1 VDLDSGG
8 GVGDDG
14 RVTAT
19 FPSRRLTWRLMV
31 FAGIPL
37 VLGSLVL
44 APWTGRHDLGGLAW
58 YVPGIAV
65 YAAGIVAFRA
75 CPENVT
81 GRRLLVFGVVTVL
94 FNLSQN
100 LLLYAL
106 FDHGPPGWWFGPAN
120 VVQQMLGL
128 SIGVFL
134 LAALAVYPD
143 GIYQRR
149 YELRLVHG
157 AAALVVVVP
166 LLALLVR
173 PTLMPAAIFEWI
185 SGSRAAADELFPAIA
200 SPLHVAALSF
210 LDAPVRFFLSIA
222 FTAIPFWAGVVLALR
237 YRRLRAEPRLQL
249 RWPMYA
255 GVATLVTG
263 IEGLVWQVAD
273 IPYAVSIVTEI
284 GALLVVAASLAIGL
298 VKPDLFDIDRAMR
311 RSLVYVPL
319 WIAIAGA
326 YIGVAALLG
335 MAASGAGLPI
345 AIAVTILATVLF
357 EPARRALVARAGRWA
372 FGESLSGEELV
383 RRLGATLE
391 HTLDSEQLTQAIVT
405 TAREGLGVRWAQI
418 ECDFG
423 VTHTDGEPPRD
434 GERSV
439 LSAPLV
445 HGGRPLGELRCG
457 PRVCGRTQASD
468 RELFETLARQAALAL
483 HNARLAGELGRSL
496 EALQAQADEL
506 AASRSRIVAAQEAAR
521 RQIERDIHDGA
532 QQELVA
538 LIARIGLARSQLTRN
553 PDRLGETLGDL
564 QVEARQALEN
574 LRQLAS
580 GIHPAV
586 LSDHGIVEAIE
597 SRAARFPLGVTIE
610 CDPQMRAARFGEA
623 VEGAAYFFV
632 CEGFTNALKH
642 ARAERVRVRLSRA
655 AGALEVAVSDDG
667 GGFDVGATARSGL
680 AGLADRLEALG
691 GRLDVDSTTGRGTTL
706 TARLPIDE
714 AVVV

>member
-1 VDLDSGG
+1 M
-8 GVGDDG
+8 
-14 RVTAT
+14 AT

-31 FAGIPL
+31 FAGIPVL
-37 VLGSLVL
+37 LGSCAL
-44 APWTGRHDLGGLAW
+44 APWTGRQDLGGLAW
-58 YVPGIAV
+58 YLPGIAA
-65 YAAGIVAFRA
+65 YAAGVVAFRA
-75 CPENVT
+75 RPENLA
-81 GRRLLVFGVVTVL
+81 GRRLLAFGVVTVL
-94 FNLSQN
+94 FNLTQN

-106 FDHGPPGWWFGPAN
+106 FEHGPPGWWYGPAN
-120 VVQQMLGL
+120 VVMQMLGL
-128 SIGVFL
+128 VIVAVL

-143 GIYQRR
+143 GAYQRR
-149 YELRLVHG
+149 YELRVVYG

-166 LLALLVR
+166 LLALLAR

-185 SGSRAAADELFPAIA
+185 GGSREAADQIFPPIA
-200 SPLHVAALSF
+200 SPIHVAALSF
-210 LDAPVRFFLSIA
+210 LEAPVRFFLSIA
-222 FTAIPFWAGVVLALR
+222 FTLIPFWAGIVLALR
-237 YRRLRAEPRLQL
+237 YRRFRAERRLQL
-249 RWPMYA
+249 RWPMYGGFA
-255 GVATLVTG
+255 AIVTG
-263 IEGLVWQVAD
+263 IEGLIWQVAD
-273 IPYAVSIVTEI
+273 IPFAVSLTTEV
-284 GALLVVAASLAIGL
+284 GALIIVCASLVIGL

-319 WIAIAGA
+319 WIAIAAA

-335 MAASGAGLPI
+335 LAASGEGLQL
-345 AIAVTILATVLF
+345 AIAVTIVATVLF

-391 HTLDSEQLTQAIVT
+391 HTLDLEQLTAAIVT
-405 TAREGLGVRWAQI
+405 TAREGLSVRWAQI
-418 ECDFG
+418 SVDGSEP
-423 VTHTDGEPPRD
+423 VIDGEPPRD
-434 GERSV
+434 GERPV

-445 HGGRPLGELRCG
+445 HMGERLGEIACG
-457 PRVCGRTQASD
+457 PRVRGRTQASD
-468 RELFETLARQAALAL
+468 RELFETLAWQAALAL

-496 EALQAQADEL
+496 EAIKAQAGEL

-538 LIARIGLARSQLTRN
+538 LIARIGLARSQLDRN
-553 PDRLGETLGDL
+553 PGRLGETLGDL
-564 QVEARQALEN
+564 QVEAGQALEN

-610 CDPQMRAARFGEA
+610 CDPLMRAARFGEA

-632 CEGFTNALKH
+632 CEGFANALKH
-642 ARAERVRVRLSRA
+642 AGAERVRVRLSRA
-655 AGALEVAVSDDG
+655 LGRLEVEVSDDG
-667 GGFDVGATARSGL
+667 RGFDVGATARSGL

-691 GRLDVDSTTGRGTTL
+691 GSLDVDSTTGRGTTL
-706 TARLPIDE
+706 TARLPLDE
-714 AVVV
+714 VEVAVEVAVV

>member
-1 VDLDSGG
+1 M
-8 GVGDDG
+8 
-14 RVTAT
+14 TARH
-19 FPSRRLTWRLMV
+19 PSIGLTRGLM
-31 FAGIPL
+31 L
-37 VLGSLVL
+37 WLGAPAFLLALYVAPQTGEVSLS
-44 APWTGRHDLGGLAW
+44 GLAW
-58 YVPGIAV
+58 YVPGAAT

-75 CPENVT
+75 RPENVA
-81 GRRLLVFGVVTVL
+81 GRRLLVFGVLVTV
-94 FNLSQN
+94 FNLLQN
-100 LLLYAL
+100 IVVLRFFAVGEQPWL
-106 FDHGPPGWWFGPAN
+106 GPAN
-120 VVQQMLGL
+120 LVLQMLG
-128 SIGVFL
+128 IAMMVVL

-143 GIYQRR
+143 GEYQRR
-149 YELRLVHG
+149 YELWLVRG
-157 AAALVVVVP
+157 FGALVVVVP
-166 LLALLVR
+166 LAMLLAR
-173 PTLMPAAIFEWI
+173 PTLEPASIFEWVTR
-185 SGSRAAADELFPAIA
+185 SPEAAEQLFPDIA
-200 SPLHVAALSF
+200 SPLYVDALSF
-210 LDAPVRFFLSIA
+210 LEAPLHAYFAIA
-222 FTAIPFWAGVVLALR
+222 FTWVPLWAGVVLALR
-237 YRRLRAEPRLQL
+237 YRRLRAERRLQL
-249 RWPMYA
+249 RWPMYGGIA
-255 GVATLVTG
+255 ALVLGV
-263 IEGLVWQVAD
+263 EGAIWHTTD
-273 IPYAVSIVTEI
+273 IPLWLSTTVEI
-284 GALLVVAASLAIGL
+284 CALVVVVASLVIGL

-335 MAASGAGLPI
+335 MAASGAGLQI
-345 AIAVTILATVLF
+345 AIAVTIVATVLF

-391 HTLDSEQLTQAIVT
+391 HTLDSEQLTQAIVA

-418 ECDFG
+418 ECDYG

-434 GERSV
+434 GERPV

-445 HGGRPLGELRCG
+445 HGGRPLGEIRCG
-457 PRVCGRTQASD
+457 PRVRGRTQASD
-468 RELFETLARQAALAL
+468 RELFETLAWQAGLAL

-496 EALQAQADEL
+496 ETLQAQATEL

-553 PDRLGETLGDL
+553 PDRLGDTLRDL

-610 CDPQMRAARFGEA
+610 CDPQMRAARFAEA

-632 CEGFTNALKH
+632 CEGFANALKH

-655 AGALEVAVSDDG
+655 AGALEVEVSDDG
-667 GGFDVGATARSGL
+667 GGFDVGATARTGL

-691 GRLDVDSTTGRGTTL
+691 GRLEVDSATGRGTTL

-714 AVVV
+714 VAVV

>member
-1 VDLDSGG
+1 VDIDSGG

-31 FAGIPL
+31 LAGIPL
-37 VLGSLVL
+37 VLGSLAL

-65 YAAGIVAFRA
+65 YAAGGVAFRA
-75 CPENVT
+75 CPENVV

-128 SIGVFL
+128 SLGVFL
-134 LAALAVYPD
+134 LATLAVYPD

-149 YELRLVHG
+149 YERRLVYG

-166 LLALLVR
+166 LLALLAR
-173 PTLMPAAIFEWI
+173 STLMPAAIFEWI

-200 SPLHVAALSF
+200 SPIHVAALAF

-237 YRRLRAEPRLQL
+237 YRRLRAERRLQL

-255 GVATLVTG
+255 GVATIVTG

-284 GALLVVAASLAIGL
+284 GALIIVAASLVIGL

-345 AIAVTILATVLF
+345 AIGVTIVATVLF

-391 HTLDSEQLTQAIVT
+391 HTLDSEQLTAAIVT
-405 TAREGLGVRWAQI
+405 IAREGLGVRWARI
-418 ECDFG
+418 ECDDG
-423 VTHTDGEPPRD
+423 VAVTDGEPPRD
-434 GERSV
+434 GERPV

-445 HGGRPLGELRCG
+445 HAGQPLGEISCG
-457 PRVCGRTQASD
+457 PRVRGRAQASD
-468 RELFETLARQAALAL
+468 RELFATLARQAALAL

-496 EALQAQADEL
+496 EALRAQADEL
-506 AASRSRIVAAQEAAR
+506 AASRARIVAAQEAAR

-538 LIARIGLARSQLTRN
+538 LIARIGLARSQLTRH

-610 CDPQMRAARFGEA
+610 CDPRMRAARFAEA

-632 CEGFTNALKH
+632 CEGFANALKH
-642 ARAERVRVRLSRA
+642 ARAERVRVRLSRT
-655 AGALEVAVSDDG
+655 AGALAVEVSDDG

-680 AGLADRLEALG
+680 AGLADRREAIG
-691 GRLDVDSTTGRGTTL
+691 GRLEVDSTTGRGTTL

>member
-1 VDLDSGG
+1 M
-8 GVGDDG
+8 
-14 RVTAT
+14 TAT

-31 FAGIPL
+31 LAGIPL
-37 VLGSLVL
+37 VLGSLAL

-58 YVPGIAV
+58 YLPGLAV

-75 CPENVT
+75 CPENVA
-81 GRRLLVFGVVTVL
+81 GRRLLAFGVLTVL
-94 FNLSQN
+94 FNLCQN

-106 FDHGPPGWWFGPAN
+106 FELQPAAWWFGPAN

-128 SIGVFL
+128 SIVAML

-143 GIYQRR
+143 GAYQRR
-149 YELRLVHG
+149 YELRLVYG

-166 LLALLVR
+166 LLALLAR

-185 SGSRAAADELFPAIA
+185 AGSREGADQIFPPIA
-200 SPLHVAALSF
+200 SPIHVAGLAF
-210 LDAPVRFFLSIA
+210 LEAPVRFFFSIA
-222 FTAIPFWAGVVLALR
+222 FTLVPFWAGIVLALR
-237 YRRLRAEPRLQL
+237 YRRFRAERRLQL
-249 RWPMYA
+249 RWPMYGGLA
-255 GVATLVTG
+255 AIVTG

-273 IPYAVSIVTEI
+273 IPFTVSIVTEI
-284 GALLVVAASLAIGL
+284 GALIVVAASLVIGL

-335 MAASGAGLPI
+335 MAASGAGLQI
-345 AIAVTILATVLF
+345 AIAVTIVATVLF

-391 HTLDSEQLTQAIVT
+391 HTLDSEQLTQAIVA

-418 ECDFG
+418 ECDYG

-434 GERSV
+434 GERPV

-445 HGGRPLGELRCG
+445 HGGRPLGEIRCG
-457 PRVCGRTQASD
+457 PRVRGRTQASD
-468 RELFETLARQAALAL
+468 RELFETLAWQAGLAL

-496 EALQAQADEL
+496 EVLQAQAAEL

-553 PDRLGETLGDL
+553 PDRLGDTLADL
-564 QVEARQALEN
+564 QIEAGQALEN

-597 SRAARFPLGVTIE
+597 GRAARFPLGVTIE

-632 CEGFTNALKH
+632 CEGFANALKH

-655 AGALEVAVSDDG
+655 DGALEVEVSDDG

-691 GRLDVDSTTGRGTTL
+691 GRLDVDSATGRGTTL

-714 AVVV
+714 VAVV